1 MISTIYDPMTDW
13 HLPCLAKRADAERAP
28 RTFSGRWSNV
38 KQDERILVGTDFSE
52 GSALALETARG
63 LAQRLEAGLDVLHVV
78 ERYGEASWRTDDVA
92 TAWLSRC
99 GLEVTDVVIRTGFP
113 WVEMV
118 RYAHETTPTMIVVG
132 SHGTSGFQPLALG
145 STAARM
151 GVLSPFPVLVVTGS
165 PASRRSIRQQAVL

>member
-1 MISTIYDPMTDW
+1 MHVFRDRIQ
-13 HLPCLAKRADAERAP
+13 
-28 RTFSGRWSNV
+28 V
-38 KQDERILVGTDFSE
+38 KQGERILVGTDFSE
-52 GSALALETARG
+52 GAGLALDAARG
-63 LAQRLEAGLDVLHVV
+63 LAQRLEASLDVLHVV
-78 ERYGEASWRTDDVA
+78 ERYGEANWRSDEAA

-99 GLEVTDVVIRTGFP
+99 GLKAADLVVRTGFP
-113 WVEMV
+113 WVELV